1 MNKIEIT
8 NISKYELWISILKS
22 ILRIKNTYRQN
33 GIVITN
39 GTISFSKKIEKF
51 VTYFFFIV
59 SKINENNKKKNGKY
73 RDK

>member
-1 MNKIEIT
+1 MYK
-8 NISKYELWISILKS
+8 
-22 ILRIKNTYRQN
+22 QN

-73 RDK
+73 RDKEKYFDLL

>member
-1 MNKIEIT
+1 MNKIKIT
-8 NISKYELWISILKS
+8 NISKYELLISILKS

-51 VTYFFFIV
+51 VIYFFFIV
-59 SKINENNKKKNGKY
+59 SKINENNK
-73 RDK
+73 

>member
-8 NISKYELWISILKS
+8 NINKYELLISILKS

-39 GTISFSKKIEKF
+39 GTISFSKKIE
-51 VTYFFFIV
+51 
-59 SKINENNKKKNGKY
+59 
-73 RDK
+73 